1 MAMNRRRFLQTTG
14 LGAGLGMAGGGLA
27 MHDRLLQGYASLQP
41 GPGEIRGL
49 QILGYCDLGIP
60 SAPDGSVG
68 GWDRAFETQVLNG
81 YAYCSNGQ
89 GFSIVDVRDPRNMR
103 AIFRHANDPGPDN
116 TQYIDLKDHILVQKK
131 NGSLVMW
138 DVSNPAAPVRLSSFT
153 PPGIMLARPNP
164 NPNDVQGSFGF
175 HGMWVHKDDH
185 GRFAFASVRLEGY
198 TDQILMIVDIT
209 NPAAPR
215 EISRWHYPGMW
226 TAGGETR
233 TWPTDAG
240 TPGQTGT
247 PVQCHDMTTYGDRVY
262 VAWRDKGIV
271 ILDISNIARPTFVG
285 EISWGD
291 VSRPNFAPIASQVH
305 SVGIVVPK
313 RGRKVETV
321 VAGDEV
327 GRCPGGYMHIVDV
340 RNEEKPLEISNF
352 MTPFSRGGNCPYDRP
367 VNRIAIHDVER
378 MIRGNIV
385 WSAWEE
391 GGFWGVDIK
400 DIHRPDAAAW
410 FVPPVRSD
418 SARGTSHGDDM
429 TTADGIIFGNG
440 SDAGAGGLW
449 AMKYAPGFKGTVS
462 WNAQENGVIV
472 KADHRKTFTHGNHD
486 HDD

>member
-1 MAMNRRRFLQTTG
+1 MAMNRRRFLQTAG
-14 LGAGLGMAGGGLA
+14 VGAGLGMAGGGLA
-27 MHDRLLQGYASLQP
+27 FHDRMLQGYASLQP
-41 GPGEIRGL
+41 GPGELRGL
-49 QILGYCDLGIP
+49 QILGYCDLGINGG
-60 SAPDGSVG
+60 DGSVG

-89 GFSIVDVRDPRNMR
+89 GFSIVDVRDPTNMR
-103 AIFRHANDPGPDN
+103 AVFRHANDPGPDN

-138 DVSNPAAPVRLSSFT
+138 DVSNPASPVRLSSFV
-153 PPGIMLARPNP
+153 PRDGILLARPNP
-164 NPNDVQGSFGF
+164 NPNNVQGSFGY
-175 HGMWVHKDDH
+175 HGIWVHKDDRG
-185 GRFAFASVRLEGY
+185 GRFVFASVRPAAGY
-198 TDQILMIVDIT
+198 TDQILIIVDIT
-209 NPAAPR
+209 NPLDPH
-215 EISRWHYPGMW
+215 EVSRWHYPGMH
-226 TAGGETR
+226 TSGGETP

-262 VAWRDKGIV
+262 CAWRDKGIV
-271 ILDISNIARPTFVG
+271 ILDISDMANPTFVG
-285 EISWGD
+285 EINWGD
-291 VSRPNFAPIASQVH
+291 VSRVSRGERFAPIASQVH

-313 RGRKVETV
+313 GGGRPETV

-327 GRCPGGYMHIVDV
+327 GFCPGGYMHIVDV
-340 RNEEKPLEISNF
+340 RNERKPIEISNF

-367 VNRIAIHDVER
+367 VSRIAIHDVER

-391 GGFWGVDIK
+391 GGFWGVDIS

-418 SARGTSHGDDM
+418 SPRQTSHGDDM

-449 AMKYAPGFKGTVS
+449 AMRYVPGFKGTVS

-472 KADHRKTFTHGNHD
+472 KAG
-486 HDD
+486 

>member
-1 MAMNRRRFLQTTG
+1 MTMNRRRFVQAAG
-14 LGAGLGMAGGGLA
+14 VGAGLAMTGAGWA
-27 MHDRLLQGYASLQP
+27 FHDRLSQGYASLQP
-41 GPGEIRGL
+41 GPGELRGL

-103 AIFRHANDPGPDN
+103 AVFRHANDPGPDN

-138 DVSNPAAPVRLSSFT
+138 DVSNPASPVRLSSFT
-153 PPGIMLARPNP
+153 PPGILLARPNP
-164 NPNDVQGSFGF
+164 NPLDVQGSFGF
-175 HGMWVHKDDH
+175 HGMWVHKDDR

-198 TDQILMIVDIT
+198 TDQILMIIDIT
-209 NPAAPR
+209 NPVAPY
-215 EISRWHYPGMW
+215 EVSRWHYPGMH

-240 TPGQTGT
+240 SPGQTGT

-262 VAWRDKGIV
+262 CAWRDKGIV
-271 ILDISNIARPTFVG
+271 ILDISNIANPTFVG
-285 EISWGD
+285 EINWGD
-291 VSRPNFAPIASQVH
+291 VSRPLAFPGKPAELFNPIPSQVH

-313 RGRKVETV
+313 GGGRPETV

-327 GRCPGGYMHIVDV
+327 GRCPGGYMHIIDV
-340 RNEEKPLEISNF
+340 RNEQEPLEISNF
-352 MTPFSRGGNCPYDRP
+352 MTPFNRGGNCPYDRP
-367 VNRIAIHDVER
+367 VSRSAIHDVER
-378 MIRGNIV
+378 MIRGKIV
-385 WSAWEE
+385 WAAWEE
-391 GGFWGVDIK
+391 GGFWGVDIS

-418 SARGTSHGDDM
+418 SPRGTSHGDDM

-449 AMKYAPGFKGTVS
+449 AMRYVPGFKGTVS

-472 KADHRKTFTHGNHD
+472 KAG
-486 HDD
+486 